1 MACVLHTSCFVQADP
16 TGERLL
22 EVRFQTQVC
31 AGAGK
36 SGRGEYVRPCCC
48 RAGKL
53 ARIRRQEAEAAAKL
67 AGKLPAGE
75 SQRQAAAVATAGA
88 AEAVIAGQLALGP
101 AGQKQK
107 SSKRKA
113 PATAAVTPD
122 AEADAAARKAAKR
135 ARRAEKAG
143 AQSAGAGSEA
153 GAATA
158 AEAPPSK
165 KARIVVEPVYQS
177 LPGTHAAFTATPTA
191 GEGLQAVSA
200 ICSTTNVPIIVHF
213 IAVSGLSLDCCCC
226 ECANVR
232 RGELSL

>member
-1 MACVLHTSCFVQADP
+1 MGCVLHKSCFLQANHR
-16 TGERLL
+16 GERLL
-22 EVRFQTQVC
+22 EVRFQSQVC

-36 SGRGEYVRPCCC
+36 SGMGEFARPCCC

-75 SQRQAAAVATAGA
+75 SQRQAAAVATAAA

-107 SSKRKA
+107 GSKRKTL
-113 PATAAVTPD
+113 ATAAVTPD
-122 AEADAAARKAAKR
+122 AEADAAARKAARR
-135 ARRAEKAG
+135 AHRAEKAG
-143 AQSAGAGSEA
+143 AQSAAAGSEA

-158 AEAPPSK
+158 AEAPPSRK
-165 KARIVVEPVYQS
+165 PRIVIEPVYQS

-191 GEGLQAVSA
+191 GEGLQAVPA
-200 ICSTTNVPIIVHF
+200 ICSMTNVPILCISLPHF
-213 IAVSGLSLDCCCC
+213 A
-226 ECANVR
+226 
-232 RGELSL
+232 